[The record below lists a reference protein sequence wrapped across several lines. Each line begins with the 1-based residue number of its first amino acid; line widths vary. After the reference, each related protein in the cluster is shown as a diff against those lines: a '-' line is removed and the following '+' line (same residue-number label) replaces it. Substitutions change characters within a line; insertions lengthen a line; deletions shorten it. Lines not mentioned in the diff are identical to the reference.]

1 MRPGIPATALNTA
14 IVVAG
19 LRAVAGRT
27 VCPAANGAPSPFPT
41 RMRSIGHLSDETQAR
56 LFSDFLVG
64 RGIRNEIEL
73 DAGTRWIVWIT
84 DEDQLE
90 PAQVWLGKF
99 RADPNAREFREA
111 PAAATK
117 AREAE
122 ARDLADYQRRLRTRK
137 SLFPSFGGY
146 GVGLLTYTLI
156 LLCIVSSIANR
167 LGHDHE
173 SLRRMLLAD
182 PEHADGTFLPEV
194 RGGEYWRLLT
204 PCFIHFGPLHLLFN
218 LMWLYQ
224 LGCMI
229 EARQGSLRLALLVV
243 IGGVLPMVAQYAVS
257 GPGYVGGM
265 SGLVYTLAGYVW
277 MRGKYH
283 RASGLFLDS
292 QSVQWMLIWLVV
304 CFTGLVGNIANTA
317 HVAGLAIGVVWGR
330 TSAFLA
336 SRRPE

>member
-1 MRPGIPATALNTA
+1 
-14 IVVAG
+14 
-19 LRAVAGRT
+19 
-27 VCPAANGAPSPFPT
+27 
-41 RMRSIGHLSDETQAR
+41 MRSIGHLTDESHAR

-73 DAGTRWIVWIT
+73 DAGTRWIVWIAE
-84 DEDQLE
+84 EDQIA
-90 PAQVWLGKF
+90 PAQAWLGKF
-99 RADPNAREFREA
+99 QADPGAPEFRAA
-111 PAAATK
+111 PAAAAK
-117 AREAE
+117 ARADE

-146 GVGLLTYTLI
+146 GVGFLTYALI
-156 LLCIVSSIANR
+156 LLCLVSSFANK

-173 SLRRMLLAD
+173 SLRWMLLAD
-182 PEHADGTFLPEV
+182 PENADGTFLPEV
-194 RGGEYWRLLT
+194 RAGQFWRLLT

-229 EARQGSLRLALLVV
+229 EARQGMLRLALLAVV
-243 IGGVLPMVAQYAVS
+243 GGALPMVAQYWVN

-265 SGLVYTLAGYVW
+265 SGLVYALAGYVW

-304 CFTGLVGNIANTA
+304 CYTGLVGNIANTA
-317 HVAGLAIGVVWGR
+317 HLAGLVIGVAWGR
-330 TSAFLA
+330 ASAFIA
-336 SRRPE
+336 TRRPE